1 MFAGRARLDGMFA
14 VGIVGTAVE
23 RAEAAA
29 LLNHFSF
36 LTKRASNAGCLCGG
50 TFDKLTFRI
59 GATGDKGT
67 EAPHFLDERAAA
79 FGAWFTDVFV
89 FRNERTV
96 FHARAFAVREARAA
110 VEGAVLA
117 ELQDHSARAFGT
129 AQIFGGVAE
138 IIDFI
143 DFVFRFYL
151 FGKRRVEIL
160 ECFLVV
166 AFAI

>member
-59 GATGDKGT
+59 GTAGDKRT
-67 EAPHFLDERAAA
+67 EAPHLFDEWATA
-79 FGAWFTDVFV
+79 FGAWFADIFV
-89 FRNERTV
+89 FRNE
-96 FHARAFAVREARAA
+96 
-110 VEGAVLA
+110 
-117 ELQDHSARAFGT
+117 
-129 AQIFGGVAE
+129 
-138 IIDFI
+138 
-143 DFVFRFYL
+143 
-151 FGKRRVEIL
+151 
-160 ECFLVV
+160 
-166 AFAI
+166 